1 MRVMIKVT
9 IELLPYGMADHAKEI
24 GTLLIAN
31 DGTGDS
37 VFSNYTWVASDDMTG
52 TYDGVV
58 RDHDHDGSV
67 WQLIGKC
74 LPIKGKG

>member
-1 MRVMIKVT
+1 MIKVT

-37 VFSNYTWVASDDMTG
+37 VFSNHAWVAEDDMTG
-52 TYDGVV
+52 TYKGVTFN
-58 RDHDHDGSV
+58 HDHDSSV
-67 WQLIGKC
+67 WELIRKC
-74 LPIKGKG
+74 LPSQEIRGK